1 MGPVLRALGGG
12 EVTLT
17 LRKEDFNVVQVTSP
31 DGTPMS
37 APARTLIVVQ
47 ARSYRE
53 LPADGI
59 EFARGGE
66 KRTAFPPTDIW
77 ELRVPEETKAGIVL
91 ALVFV
96 HGEDILCVKAASK
109 VALG

>member
-17 LRKEDFNVVQVTSP
+17 LRKEDFNVVQVMSP
-31 DGTPMS
+31 DGAPMS
-37 APARTLIVVQ
+37 APARTLIVIQ

-53 LPADGI
+53 LRSDDVD
-59 EFARGGE
+59 
-66 KRTAFPPTDIW
+66 FPLTDIW